1 MPQRLSIAP
10 PLRGGLSQQ
19 EETSLDPK
27 MKELLMS
34 DMGLSSEE
42 ADDVLSDPELRMR
55 AYMKFGRINAGAEP
69 KAQIEMKESPYSMD
83 KLKSAA
89 KSVADP
95 LVEYGSAAVPL
106 ATTGAAMGSALGP
119 VGTAGGALLGGAL
132 GAGMAYGANKLT
144 GTDPKW
150 DSLQNLLNLIPGSAA
165 GKLLPFVKSKALRE
179 AMGAGI
185 DNAAAAWG
193 DAKIQGNESPTKE
206 ALVGATAG
214 FGASVIPGVVRRGY
228 QAAGER
234 KAVRDLLDKFGSNT
248 VVRDSSG
255 RMTNIAPKRDEK
267 GRFVSGPKESI
278 GENVDALV
286 NYDTA
291 VKQHAG
297 AAKDKFKQLLEEFNA
312 AKIGRNQN
320 VQTKLD
326 ELTTQQTE
334 LQKAR
339 EKALNTK
346 FTLVNKPRQV
356 ALPDAPNK
364 TKLQLQQE
372 AEDAIPIPEILGKSK
387 SQLYSE
393 AKAGIPEDPRITRGE
408 QLKSRGL
415 EWKTLTAEER
425 DTVKQLYRTKP
436 QAFYKHTINE
446 LFSAPDFPSAPKRGE
461 TFAKNVKL
469 LQELEGSNSP
479 KTVMPKLRQEFLKAA
494 FEPKRAG
501 NNSGYANPD
510 SLKKLIEVSG
520 EDTINAIFGN
530 KHAYEDLTKVLSA
543 ASRLG
548 VVGKHHAMAGKSGL
562 KIWGIPIAGPKEL
575 FTDSRKHVGARV
587 AAGLAGEQIGQSTGN
602 SMLGQIVGKG
612 SAAASVYSYSWDK
625 FAEAVLDKEAG
636 SRFKKYFIDASEP
649 LAKQLERRIS
659 NTAVD
664 YF

>member
-1 MPQRLSIAP
+1 MPQRLPIAP
-10 PLRGGLSQQ
+10 PLRGGLSPQ

-42 ADDVLSDPELRMR
+42 ADDVLGDPELRMR

-119 VGTAGGALLGGAL
+119 AGTAGGALLGGAL

-234 KAVRDLLDKFGSNT
+234 KAVRDLLDKFGNNT

-255 RMTNIAPKRDEK
+255 RMTNIAPKRDAS
-267 GRFVSGPKESI
+267 GRFQGSPKDSV
-278 GENVDALV
+278 GENTDALL
-286 NYDTA
+286 NYDEA
-291 VKQHAG
+291 VAARNKLVQRKAAELLAKQKYLEIPPSL
-297 AAKDKFKQLLEEFNA
+297 AKSQEQF
-312 AKIGRNQN
+312 
-320 VQTKLD
+320 LD
-326 ELTTQQTE
+326 EAEKMVPMSPQITKGNE
-334 LQKAR
+334 LKA
-339 EKALNTK
+339 
-346 FTLVNKPRQV
+346 
-356 ALPDAPNK
+356 
-364 TKLQLQQE
+364 
-372 AEDAIPIPEILGKSK
+372 
-387 SQLYSE
+387 
-393 AKAGIPEDPRITRGE
+393 
-408 QLKSRGL
+408 RGL
-415 EWKTLTAEER
+415 ELKTLTGEELNQ
-425 DTVKQLYRTKP
+425 VKALYRSKP
-436 QAFYKHTINE
+436 DAFYKKTIND
-446 LFSAPDFPSAPKRGE
+446 LFSSPDFPSAPEHGNV
-461 TFAKNVKL
+461 FAKNVKL

-479 KTVMPKLRQEFLKAA
+479 KTVMPKLRQEFLNSALD
-494 FEPKRAG
+494 PKRAG

-530 KHAYEDLTKVLSA
+530 KHAYADLTKVLSA

-562 KIWGIPIAGPKEL
+562 KVWGIPIAGPKEL

-587 AAGLAGEQIGQSTGN
+587 AAGLAGEQLGQNTGN
-602 SMLGQIVGKG
+602 PMLGKAAGWG
-612 SAAASVYSYSWDK
+612 SAGASVYSYSWDK

-659 NTAVD
+659 NAAVD

>member
-1 MPQRLSIAP
+1 MPQRLPIAP
-10 PLRGGLSQQ
+10 PLRGGLTPQ

-27 MKELLMS
+27 IKELLMS
-34 DMGLSSEE
+34 EMELSPEE

-69 KAQIEMKESPYSMD
+69 KAQVDMKESSYSGD

-255 RMTNIAPKRDEK
+255 RMTNIAPKRDA
-267 GRFVSGPKESI
+267 SGKFQGSPKDSVDES
-278 GENVDALV
+278 VDAIL
-286 NYDTA
+286 NYDEA
-291 VKQHAG
+291 VAARNKLVQRKATELLAKQKYLETPPSL
-297 AAKDKFKQLLEEFNA
+297 AKSQEQF
-312 AKIGRNQN
+312 
-320 VQTKLD
+320 LD
-326 ELTTQQTE
+326 EAEKMVPMSPQITKGNE
-334 LQKAR
+334 LKA
-339 EKALNTK
+339 
-346 FTLVNKPRQV
+346 
-356 ALPDAPNK
+356 
-364 TKLQLQQE
+364 
-372 AEDAIPIPEILGKSK
+372 
-387 SQLYSE
+387 
-393 AKAGIPEDPRITRGE
+393 
-408 QLKSRGL
+408 RGL
-415 EWKTLTAEER
+415 ELKTLTGEELNQ
-425 DTVKQLYRTKP
+425 VKALYRSKP
-436 QAFYKHTINE
+436 DAFYKKTIND
-446 LFSAPDFPSAPKRGE
+446 LFSSPDFPSAPEHGNV
-461 TFAKNVKL
+461 FAKNVKL

-494 FEPKRAG
+494 FDPKRAG

-649 LAKQLERRIS
+649 LTKQLERRIS